1 MKELDDFARPRLTL
15 LPLAGTAPPV
25 HLRLMILMILVRK
38 VKNLI
43 NKRLGDIA
51 ALRKGLHPVKDIPLL
66 KPPFEAGCGE
76 MMLREKSE

>member
-1 MKELDDFARPRLTL
+1 MKELDDFARPRSTL

-25 HLRLMILMILVRK
+25 HLRLMTLFMK

-43 NKRLGDIA
+43 NKLLGDIVV
-51 ALRKGLHPVKDIPLL
+51 LRKELHPVRDIPLL

-76 MMLREKSE
+76 MTLREKSE

>member
-25 HLRLMILMILVRK
+25 HLRLMTLFKM

-43 NKRLGDIA
+43 NKRLRDIA
-51 ALRKGLHPVKDIPLL
+51 VLRKELHPVRDIPLL

-76 MMLREKSE
+76 MTLREKSE

>member
-1 MKELDDFARPRLTL
+1 
-15 LPLAGTAPPV
+15 
-25 HLRLMILMILVRK
+25 MILMILVRK

-66 KPPFEAGCGE
+66 KPPFEAGCGALT
-76 MMLREKSE
+76 LREKSEEGAD